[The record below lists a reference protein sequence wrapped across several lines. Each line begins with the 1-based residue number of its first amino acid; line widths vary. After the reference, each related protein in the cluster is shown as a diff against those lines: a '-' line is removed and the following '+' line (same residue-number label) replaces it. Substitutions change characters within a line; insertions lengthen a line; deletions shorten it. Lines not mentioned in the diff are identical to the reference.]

1 MGSVKPVK
9 SISIEPHHPF
19 AEDNVKQSG
28 QSLILE
34 DKIFLKNL
42 VSLCP
47 DGIIAI
53 DRKGLIVL
61 FNKAAEGLTGY
72 TADETIGKINISSLY
87 GSVKMAKRIKKDM
100 YSNNFG
106 GRGVLT
112 DYEIQTV
119 SKSGLKVPIRFS
131 ATLLWHK
138 GEEIGS
144 VGFFHNLA
152 PHKQMEE
159 RLHLLSITDGLTGLY
174 NHRHFFSVLN
184 EEMKRA
190 ERYER
195 PLSLICF
202 DLDNL
207 KYCNDTFGHLEGDR
221 ILRLVG
227 DTMRSVLRRSDG
239 CFRYGGDEFMVLLP
253 ETDLRKAFVVAEKIR
268 DMFGVRCGLARKKTS
283 FKNPTL
289 SIGLAQASKSEHGE
303 SFVKRADLAMYEA
316 KKEGGNQIRKARKS
330 MTGRA
335 SSL

>member
-1 MGSVKPVK
+1 VKHTGPSRVL
-9 SISIEPHHPF
+9 
-19 AEDNVKQSG
+19 D
-28 QSLILE
+28 
-34 DKIFLKNL
+34 DRIFLKNL
-42 VSLCP
+42 VTCCP

-61 FNKAAEGLTGY
+61 FNKAAEDITGY
-72 TADETIGKINISSLY
+72 TADETIGKMNISDLYNSL
-87 GSVKMAKRIKKDM
+87 KMARRIKKDM
-100 YSNNFG
+100 YSNDFG
-106 GRGVLT
+106 VRGVLT
-112 DYEIQTV
+112 DYEVQAV
-119 SKSGLKVPIRFS
+119 NKSGQKIPIRLS
-131 ATLLWHK
+131 GTLLWDK

-174 NHRHFFSVLN
+174 NHRHFFSVLT
-184 EEMKRA
+184 EELKRA
-190 ERYER
+190 ERYGR

-207 KYCNDTFGHLEGDR
+207 KYCNDNFGHLEGDR
-221 ILRLVG
+221 VLRLVG

-253 ETDLRKAFVVAEKIR
+253 ETDIRKAAVVAEKIR
-268 DMFGVRCGLARKKTS
+268 DMFRVRCGVSIKKAV

-289 SIGLAQASKSEHGE
+289 SIGIAQASKNEYTE

-316 KKEGGNQIRKARKS
+316 KKQGGDQIRKARRS
-330 MTGRA
+330 MTREV

>member
-1 MGSVKPVK
+1 
-9 SISIEPHHPF
+9 
-19 AEDNVKQSG
+19 VKQSG
-28 QSLILE
+28 QGLVLD

-47 DGIIAI
+47 DGIIAV

-61 FNKAAEGLTGY
+61 FNKAAEGITGH
-72 TADETIGKINISSLY
+72 TADETIGKMNITSLH
-87 GSVKMAKRIKKDM
+87 GSMKKARRIKKDM

-112 DYEIQTV
+112 EYEIQAV
-119 SKSGLKVPIRFS
+119 SKSGQKVPIRFS

-190 ERYER
+190 DRYGR

-207 KYCNDTFGHLEGDR
+207 KYCNDNFGHLEGDR
-221 ILRLVG
+221 VLKLVG
-227 DTMRSVLRRSDG
+227 DTLRSVLRHSDG

-253 ETDLRKAFVVAEKIR
+253 ETELRKAAIVAEKIR
-268 DMFGVRCGLARKKTS
+268 DMFCVRCGLTKKRTS

-289 SIGLAQASKSEHGE
+289 SIGIAQASKNEHTE

-316 KKEGGNQIRKARKS
+316 KKEGGNQIRKARRS
-330 MTGRA
+330 IVRGAA
-335 SSL
+335 SL

>member
-1 MGSVKPVK
+1 MK
-9 SISIEPHHPF
+9 HT
-19 AEDNVKQSG
+19 G
-28 QSLILE
+28 QSPILD
-34 DKIFLKNL
+34 DKVFFKNL
-42 VSLCP
+42 VTCCP

-61 FNKAAEGLTGY
+61 FNKAAENITGY
-72 TADETIGKINISSLY
+72 TADETIGKMNISDLYNSL
-87 GSVKMAKRIKKDM
+87 KMARRIKKDM
-100 YSNNFG
+100 YSNDFG

-112 DYEIQTV
+112 DYEVQAV
-119 SKSGLKVPIRFS
+119 NKSGRKIPIRFS
-131 ATLLWHK
+131 GTLLWDK

-174 NHRHFFSVLN
+174 NHRHFFSVLS
-184 EEMKRA
+184 EELKRA
-190 ERYER
+190 ERYSR

-207 KYCNDTFGHLEGDR
+207 KYCNDNFGHLEGDR
-221 ILRLVG
+221 MLRLVG
-227 DTMRSVLRRSDG
+227 DTLRSVLRRSDG

-253 ETDLRKAFVVAEKIR
+253 ETDIRKAAVVAEKIR
-268 DMFGVRCGLARKKTS
+268 DMFCVRCGLSNKKTD

-289 SIGLAQASKSEHGE
+289 SIGIAQASKNEYTE

-330 MTGRA
+330 MTKGVA
-335 SSL
+335 SL

>member
-1 MGSVKPVK
+1 
-9 SISIEPHHPF
+9 
-19 AEDNVKQSG
+19 VKQSNQG
-28 QSLILE
+28 LVLD

-47 DGIIAI
+47 DGIIAVE
-53 DRKGLIVL
+53 RKGLIVL
-61 FNKAAEGLTGY
+61 FNKAAEGITGY
-72 TADETIGKINISSLY
+72 TADETLGKMNITSLY
-87 GSVKMAKRIKKDM
+87 GSVKMARRIKKDL
-100 YSNNFG
+100 YSNEFG
-106 GRGVLT
+106 GRGILT

-119 SKSGLKVPIRFS
+119 SKSKLKIPIRFS

-184 EEMKRA
+184 EEIKRA
-190 ERYER
+190 DRYGR

-207 KYCNDTFGHLEGDR
+207 KYCNDNFGHLEGDR
-221 ILRLVG
+221 VLKLVG
-227 DTMRSVLRRSDG
+227 DTLRSVLRHSDG

-253 ETDLRKAFVVAEKIR
+253 ETDLRKAAVVAEKIR
-268 DMFGVRCGLARKKTS
+268 DMFCVRCGLTKKRTS

-289 SIGLAQASKSEHGE
+289 SIGIAQASKSEQTE

-330 MTGRA
+330 MPRGAA
-335 SSL
+335 SR